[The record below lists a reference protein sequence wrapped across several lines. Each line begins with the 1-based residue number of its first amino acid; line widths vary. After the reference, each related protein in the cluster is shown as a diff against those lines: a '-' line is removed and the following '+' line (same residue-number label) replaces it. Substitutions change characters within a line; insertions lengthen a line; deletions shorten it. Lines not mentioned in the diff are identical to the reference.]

1 MLILIII
8 FTETTN
14 PGPGSKKIGSNQS
27 GNADIGMQ
35 VKVDDT
41 SAFKTINEGISS
53 IHDVF
58 IRRKIVRN
66 INKTKGGVRI
76 GENFQRDS
84 VISESMAGEIKMNVN
99 HRSKMVS
106 GKSSQDRPVDRDL

>member
-14 PGPGSKKIGSNQS
+14 PGPGSTHSNPGNTKI
-27 GNADIGMQ
+27 Q
-35 VKVDDT
+35 VQVDDT